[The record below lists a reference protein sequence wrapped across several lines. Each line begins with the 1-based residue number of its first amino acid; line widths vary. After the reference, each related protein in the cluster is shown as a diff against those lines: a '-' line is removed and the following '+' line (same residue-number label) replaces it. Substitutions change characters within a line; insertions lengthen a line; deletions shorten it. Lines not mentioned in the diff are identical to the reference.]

1 MGDDKFSQSWTGYLA
16 LAVNVLR
23 NTPKIQHITK
33 GDVSKSASLRVM
45 KKYDESSL
53 MQMLQEFGTL

>member
-16 LAVNVLR
+16 LAVNVLP